1 MRVPHP
7 WRAEYFIILTC
18 RLLLLPIFANVSD
31 LFGKLWRFHTGS
43 MNIRHASSLLPLSL
57 SDEQMQVVMLAV
69 ASLPTEKRDLFL
81 RRVASLLR
89 FRGGRRHGDTDVTI
103 AVRLAL
109 AALSTRRGRN
119 RHRRTYA
126 APKPILWDQPVY

>member
-1 MRVPHP
+1 M
-7 WRAEYFIILTC
+7 
-18 RLLLLPIFANVSD
+18 S
-31 LFGKLWRFHTGS
+31 
-43 MNIRHASSLLPLSL
+43 IRHASSLLPLSL

-89 FRGGRRHGDTDVTI
+89 FRGGRRQGDTDVKI

-109 AALSTRRGRN
+109 AALSIRRGRD
-119 RHRRTYA
+119 RHRRSDRNLKSFRFRVA
-126 APKPILWDQPVY
+126 ANN

>member
-1 MRVPHP
+1 M
-7 WRAEYFIILTC
+7 RAEYLIILTC
-18 RLLLLPIFANVSD
+18 RLLLLPIYRERARS
-31 LFGKLWRFHTGS
+31 LWQAMAISHRPKHET
-43 MNIRHASSLLPLSL
+43 SSLLPLSL
-57 SDEQMQVVMLAV
+57 SDEHMQVVMLGV

-89 FRGGRRHGDTDVTI
+89 FRGGRRQSDTDVTR

-109 AALSTRRGRN
+109 AVVSTIRGRD

-126 APKPILWDQPVY
+126 A